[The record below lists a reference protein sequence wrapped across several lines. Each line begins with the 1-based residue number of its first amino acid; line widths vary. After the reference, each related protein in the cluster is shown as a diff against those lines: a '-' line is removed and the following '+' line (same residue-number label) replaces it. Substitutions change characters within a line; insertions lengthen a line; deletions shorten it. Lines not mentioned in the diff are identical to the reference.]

1 MYVYISNTHIYQ
13 QSLLV
18 APSTRRTACIAS
30 CCTLKKITAP
40 GSATPSAS
48 NQPPPPPMTSS
59 PPFPP
64 PSVRP
69 LALFVL
75 IEFVVGGDARQQC
88 CKKSREPSTHTN
100 SLCGM
105 HTNTYMH
112 QRTKTCMRVGA

>member
-1 MYVYISNTHIYQ
+1 MYVYILNTHIYQ

-18 APSTRRTACIAS
+18 APSTRRTACIAI

-48 NQPPPPPMTSS
+48 NQPPRPPIPSS

-69 LALFVL
+69 SAPFVL
-75 IEFVVGGDARQQC
+75 IELVVGGDARQQC
-88 CKKSREPSTHTN
+88 CKNSREP
-100 SLCGM
+100 GM

-112 QRTKTCMRVGA
+112 QRTKTCVRVGV